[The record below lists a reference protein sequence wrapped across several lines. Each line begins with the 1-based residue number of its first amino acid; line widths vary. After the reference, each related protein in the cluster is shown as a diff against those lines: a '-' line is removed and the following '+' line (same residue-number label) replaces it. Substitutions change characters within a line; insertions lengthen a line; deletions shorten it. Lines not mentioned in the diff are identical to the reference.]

1 MIHETFRLTPE
12 ELRRLVEA
20 GGMAPSGG
28 NVQPWRV
35 FATEDALAVGFDL
48 PRATSFL
55 DAGRLASALAVGS
68 FVENVTIAAES
79 LGLRFTLELGDMTD
93 DETPLATLRFVER
106 RDPAEVWPHPLYPFI
121 PRRVTN
127 RHLHEGPPIDAR
139 TIDAITAAA
148 REPEGRCRC
157 VALGASEAQAVAR
170 LLGATD
176 VLRMFHREMHEQM
189 FAELR
194 WTPEESEATRD
205 GIDVATL
212 ELPPEAVTQLGALRS
227 HELVVRAVP
236 PEAIAGLAERAILG
250 SSHMACL
257 AVSLPGGTPSRRG
270 LFMAGQALTRLW
282 LTATRLG
289 VALQP
294 WSVLP
299 FLVLRVRHFGAPGLS
314 AAEAS
319 ELERLGREMEQ
330 LWGLQAGEVPSFVFR
345 LACAP
350 APSARALRLPWTRY
364 TERKRCE

>member
-1 MIHETFRLTPE
+1 MIQETFRLTPE

-35 FATEDALAVGFDL
+35 TATDDTLTVGFDL

-55 DAGRLASALAVGS
+55 DVGRLASVLALGA

-79 LGLRFTLELGDMTD
+79 LGLRFGLELGDMMD
-93 DETPLATLRFVER
+93 DASPLARLRFGGR

-121 PRRVTN
+121 PQRTTN
-127 RHLHEGPPIDAR
+127 RHLHEGPAIDDR

-157 VALGASEAQAVAR
+157 VALGTEEARREAAR

-194 WTPEESEATRD
+194 WTPEETEATRD

-212 ELPPEAVTQLGALRS
+212 ELSPEAVGQLGALRS

-236 PEAIAGLAERAILG
+236 PEAIAGLAQRAIGG
-250 SSHMACL
+250 SSHVGCL
-257 AVSLPGGTPSRRG
+257 AVSLLGGTLRRG
-270 LFMAGQALTRLW
+270 LFVAGQALARLW

-299 FLVLRVRHFGAPGLS
+299 FLVLRVRHFGGAGLS
-314 AAEAS
+314 AAETG
-319 ELERLGREMEQ
+319 EIERLGRELEQ
-330 LWGLQAGEVPSFVFR
+330 LCGLGAGEIPIFIFR
-345 LACAP
+345 LAYAP
-350 APSARALRLPWTRY
+350 TPSARALRLPWTQY
-364 TERKRCE
+364 TKTERRG